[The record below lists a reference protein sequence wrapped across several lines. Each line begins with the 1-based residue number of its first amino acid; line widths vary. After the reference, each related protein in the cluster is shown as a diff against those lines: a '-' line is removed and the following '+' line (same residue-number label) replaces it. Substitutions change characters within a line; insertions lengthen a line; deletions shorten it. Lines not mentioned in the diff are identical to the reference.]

1 MAKAWF
7 QSSRLKFNTEMSRIQ
22 IGIFDEHKI
31 VQEGIG
37 SLLEDVDDINVA
49 LKADEKIHLIENLKN
64 NDVHILI
71 FNIHNL
77 NTLNRNLIS
86 QLAATFPRT
95 KILVLSV
102 YNEEEFILKAIKSG
116 ASGFLAKDTDR
127 KELIE
132 AIYTIRNGH
141 DFYSKSITH
150 LLLNKYIN
158 NLKTENSSSSASLN
172 KLSAREI
179 EILKMWG
186 DSHSNKEIA
195 EKLFISVRTVESHK
209 NHIMQKL
216 NLKTIVDLVKF
227 AIKNNL
233 IEI

>member
-1 MAKAWF
+1 M
-7 QSSRLKFNTEMSRIQ
+7 IH

-31 VQEGIG
+31 VQEGIS
-37 SLLEDVDDINVA
+37 SLLEDVDDIHVTV
-49 LKADEKIHLIENLKN
+49 KADEKIHLIENLKIM
-64 NDVHILI
+64 DVHVLIL
-71 FNIHNL
+71 NIH
-77 NTLNRNLIS
+77 TLSTIIHNLIS
-86 QLAATFPRT
+86 QLVITFPKI

-102 YNEEEFILKAIKSG
+102 HNEEEFILKIIKAG
-116 ASGFLAKDTDR
+116 AKGFLAKDTDR
-127 KELIE
+127 NELIE

-150 LLLNKYIN
+150 LLLNKYISKIKSEDGLSSYS
-158 NLKTENSSSSASLN
+158 LK

-186 DSHSNKEIA
+186 NSFSNKEIA